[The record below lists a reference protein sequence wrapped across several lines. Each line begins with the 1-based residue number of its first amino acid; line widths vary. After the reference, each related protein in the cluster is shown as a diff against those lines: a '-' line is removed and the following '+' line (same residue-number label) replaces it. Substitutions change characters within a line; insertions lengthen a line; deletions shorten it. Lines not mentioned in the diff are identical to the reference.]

1 MQNTIEELLGLRSL
15 LDNVGAHIFTKDLA
29 GRYTYANRLCARMW
43 GVAPEKVVG
52 STDSDFFDAQ
62 TASNLREN
70 DLNVIACGNTLER
83 EEAITLATGE
93 KYTFLVVK
101 APIRDDDNN
110 IIGICGVATDITER
124 KRLEVELA
132 QQSNLLNTVLNNI
145 EVNIYMKD
153 RLGRYVYVNPRVAR
167 LLELGTSE
175 IIGRTDMELFP
186 GDFGLEYYHNDQM
199 VLETGAKMTMEEPFI
214 DKDGSTRY
222 YWSTKLPLQLPGQPD
237 VLIGFSTD
245 VTEQRNMRLELER
258 RANTDALTGIYN
270 RLYFY
275 QVADQEFL
283 RSRRYGTSMS
293 MLMIDIDHFK
303 DINDT
308 YGHLVGDVVL
318 KAMAEHCQRSV
329 RECDTLARVGG
340 EEFAVLMPETSQ
352 AEALL
357 MAQRLCSSFEGR
369 ALATEPTAIGIT
381 ISAGISEFRVGDS
394 SLQNIFTRADRALYE
409 AKRLGRNRAC
419 LDE

>member
-1 MQNTIEELLGLRSL
+1 MQKTIEELLGLRSL
-15 LDNVGAHIFTKDLA
+15 LDNVGAHIFTKDLQ

-43 GVAPEKVVG
+43 GVAPEQIIG
-52 STDSDFFDAQ
+52 STDSDFFDAR

-70 DLNVIACGNTLER
+70 DLSVIACGNTLER
-83 EEAITLATGE
+83 EEAITLTTGN
-93 KYTFLVVK
+93 KLIFLVVK
-101 APIRDDDNN
+101 APIRDNDNN
-110 IIGICGVATDITER
+110 IVGICGVATDITER
-124 KRLEVELA
+124 KRLEEELA
-132 QQSNLLNTVLNNI
+132 QQGNLLNTVLNNI

-153 RLGRYVYVNPRVAR
+153 REGRYVYVNPRVAK
-167 LLELGTSE
+167 LLELSTAE
-175 IIGRTDMELFP
+175 IIGRTDTELFP
-186 GDFGLEYYHNDQM
+186 GNFGLEYFHNDQK

-214 DKDGSTRY
+214 DKDGNTRY
-222 YWSTKLPLQLPGQPD
+222 YWSTKLPLQLPGQPEM
-237 VLIGFSTD
+237 LIGFSTD
-245 VTEQRNMRLELER
+245 VTEQHQMRMELER

-275 QVADQEFL
+275 QVADHEFL

-293 MLMIDIDHFK
+293 LLMIDIDHFK

-318 KAMAEHCQRSV
+318 KAMTELCQRSV

-340 EEFAVLMPETSQ
+340 EEFAVLMPETTQ

-357 MAQRLCSSFEGR
+357 MAQRLCGAFEGR
-369 ALATEPTAIGIT
+369 ALTTEPCPVSIT
-381 ISAGISEFRVGDS
+381 ISAGVSEFRAGDS
-394 SLQNIFTRADRALYE
+394 SLQNIFTRADLALYE

>member
-1 MQNTIEELLGLRSL
+1 MQNTIEELLGLRAL
-15 LDNVGAHIFTKDLA
+15 LDNVGAHIFTKDLL

-43 GVAPEKVVG
+43 GLSPEQVPGK
-52 STDSDFFDAQ
+52 TDNDLFDVQ
-62 TASNLREN
+62 TACSLREN
-70 DLNVIACGNTLER
+70 DLSVIASGKALEH
-83 EEAITLATGE
+83 EEAITLASGE
-93 KYTFLVVK
+93 KRFFLVVK
-101 APIRDDDNN
+101 APIRDADNN
-110 IIGICGVATDITER
+110 IVGICGVATDISER
-124 KRLEVELA
+124 KRLEEELA
-132 QQSNLLNTVLNNI
+132 QQSNLLNIVLNNI

-153 RLGRYVYVNPRVAR
+153 REGRYVYVNPRVAK
-167 LLELGTSE
+167 LLQLNLSE

-245 VTEQRNMRLELER
+245 VTEQHQMRMELER

-275 QVADQEFL
+275 QVADHELL

-293 MLMIDIDHFK
+293 LLMIDIDHFK

-318 KAMAEHCQRSV
+318 KAMAELCQSSV
-329 RECDTLARVGG
+329 RDCDTMARVGG
-340 EEFAVLMPETSQ
+340 EEFAVLMPETTQ

-357 MAQRLCSSFEGR
+357 MAQRLCSAFEGR
-369 ALATEPTAIGIT
+369 ALATEPCAISIT
-381 ISAGISEFRVGDS
+381 ISAGVSEFRDGDS